1 MALSLKDPETDR
13 LARELAER
21 TGESLT
27 TAVREA
33 LRDKLSRMEDE
44 RRAAIAARLAAIKEI
59 VARFN
64 ALPNLD
70 DRTADEILGWDE
82 NGLPT

>member
-33 LRDKLSRMEDE
+33 LRDKLSRIQYE
-44 RRAAIAARLAAIKEI
+44 RSAEIEARLAAIQEI

-70 DRTADEILGWDE
+70 DRTVDEILGWDE